1 MEHHH
6 KDSKAVI
13 NRLSRAIGH
22 LEHVKL
28 MVEEG
33 RDCSEILIQVAAVQS
48 AVNNIGKLILKDHI
62 NHCVVEAIEN
72 GNQQVLLDLSDAIDK
87 FVK

>member
-1 MEHHH
+1 MEHVHE
-6 KDSKAVI
+6 DTKAIV

-22 LEHVKL
+22 LEHVKS

-33 RDCSEILIQVAAVQS
+33 RDCSEILIQVAAVKS
-48 AVNNIGKLILKDHI
+48 AVNNIGKLLLKDHI
-62 NHCVVEAIEN
+62 NHCVVEAVEK
-72 GNQQVLLDLSDAIDK
+72 GDQQVLLDLSDAIDK